1 MTERNAMPTGQ
12 RGFTLIELM
21 CVVSIVS
28 LLAMVSYPSY
38 RNVIV
43 KGRRAE
49 AHAALMQA
57 MQQQERFFSRHNSYR
72 AYHADHTAT
81 TLAFKWFS
89 GETAATSAYQI
100 SAAACPGDAIAHCVM
115 LSAVPGGAQVDRNFR
130 DETCGTLTLNSRGER
145 TAADLPLASAPPVC
159 R

>member
-1 MTERNAMPTGQ
+1 MLTSQ

-21 CVVSIVS
+21 CVVSIIG
-28 LLAMVSYPSY
+28 LLAMMAYPSY
-38 RNVIV
+38 RNAIV
-43 KGRRAE
+43 KGKRAE

-57 MQQQERFFSRHNSYR
+57 MQQQERFFSRHNSYQ

-81 TLAFKWFS
+81 TMPFKWFS

-100 SAAACPGDAIAHCVM
+100 SAVACPGDVIAHCVM
-115 LSAVPGGAQVDRNFR
+115 LSAVPGAAQVDQDFH
-130 DETCGTLTLNSRGER
+130 DEICGTLTLNSRGER
-145 TAADLPLASAPPVC
+145 TAADLPLASASPVC